1 MLIRQTSTY
10 MIAHG
15 TSAAFG
21 FLSVILFTRL
31 LTPTEY
37 GFYVVGMS
45 IAGIVSALVF
55 TWVRLSVLRF
65 ESEGDAVDIR
75 LTALVAYAVSVAAT
89 PVVFA
94 ITVFALGVPLERAAA
109 AIVLAVSLGLFE
121 LGQEILRAR
130 LDSGSYMR
138 AAVLRAVVTIGL
150 SFAMVHLGY
159 GGLGLV
165 VGVAGGYLLTSV
177 IFARAVWRGPR
188 KPFNR
193 DVFSQM
199 LRFGVPMALSGGVF
213 ALHSALDRLLVAYLL
228 GDHAAGVYGAAAD
241 LTRQIIL
248 FPALSVASAVVPLAI
263 RSLAEDG
270 PAAADAHLTRSGEL
284 LLAVVMPAVVGLA
297 IVAPHLAAL
306 ILGPEFRATAAE
318 LIPILVF
325 AWLFQTISQQFVQ
338 VSFHLAK
345 KPRLMVLHG
354 TAILIA
360 NVLAMLVLVGPFGLK
375 GAAASL
381 VLAEATG
388 VVVGYLLSRKAHPL
402 PFAWLPIV
410 KVVAAVVAMAVPT
423 ALIEWRGADES
434 IVGLAASIVTGI
446 VIYAVAAL
454 AIDLAGIRG
463 ALTGQIAEFRQRRA
477 AADPRR
483 RPT

>member
-21 FLSVILFTRL
+21 FLSVVLFTRL

-45 IAGIVSALVF
+45 IAGIVSALLF

-65 ESEGDAVDIR
+65 QSEGGGVDIR
-75 LTALVAYAVSVAAT
+75 LTALAAYVISVAST
-89 PVVFA
+89 PIAFVVTA
-94 ITVFALGVPLERAAA
+94 YGVGVPIERAAA
-109 AIVLAVSLGLFE
+109 AIALALALGLFE

-130 LDSGSYMR
+130 QQSGAYMR
-138 AAVLRAVVTIGL
+138 ATIFRAIMTIGL
-150 SFAMVHLGY
+150 SLLLVHLGY

-165 VGVAGGYLLTSV
+165 AGVAGAYLITSLC
-177 IFARAVWRGPR
+177 FSRTVWRAPL

-193 DVFSQM
+193 EVFAEM

-228 GDHAAGVYGAAAD
+228 GDHAAGIYGAAAD

-248 FPALSVASAVVPLAI
+248 FPALSVASAVVPMAI

-270 PAAADAHLTRSGEL
+270 PAAVDAHLTKSGEL

-306 ILGPEFRATAAE
+306 ILGPEFRATAAS

-345 KPRLMVLHG
+345 KPKLMVAHG
-354 TAILIA
+354 TAILIV
-360 NVLAMLVLVGPFGLK
+360 NVLAMLLLVGRFGLA
-375 GAAASL
+375 GAAFSL
-381 VLAEATG
+381 VLAEAAG
-388 VVVGYLLSRKAHPL
+388 VVVGYLLSRQAHPL
-402 PFAWLPIV
+402 PFAWRPIV
-410 KVVAAVVAMAVPT
+410 KVVAAVVVMAVPT
-423 ALIEWRGADES
+423 ALIEWSDPEDS
-434 IVGLAASIVTGI
+434 IIGLAASIATGI
-446 VIYAVAAL
+446 AIYGVVAL
-454 AIDLAGIRG
+454 AIDLAGVRS
-463 ALTGQIAEFRQRRA
+463 ALVGRIAYLRQRRGEA
-477 AADPRR
+477 
-483 RPT
+483 

>member
-10 MIAHG
+10 MVAHG
-15 TSAAFG
+15 TSAALG
-21 FLSVILFTRL
+21 FLSVVLFTRL

-37 GFYVVGMS
+37 GFYVVGMG
-45 IAGIVSALVF
+45 IAGIVSALLF

-65 ESEGDAVDIR
+65 QSEGDQVDIR
-75 LTALVAYAVSVAAT
+75 LTALIAYGISVAST

-94 ITVFALGVPLERAAA
+94 VTAYAVGVPIERAAA
-109 AIVLAVSLGLFE
+109 AIMLALALGLFE

-130 LDSGSYMR
+130 LQSGAYMR
-138 AAVLRAVVTIGL
+138 AAIVRAVIAICL
-150 SFAMVHLGY
+150 SLTLVHLGY
-159 GGLGLV
+159 GGFGLV
-165 VGVAGGYLLTSV
+165 AGVAGAYLATALCFSGA
-177 IFARAVWRGPR
+177 IWRAPL

-193 DVFSQM
+193 VVFAEM

-228 GDHAAGVYGAAAD
+228 GDHAAGIYGAAAD

-270 PAAADAHLTRSGEL
+270 PAAVDAHLTRSGEL

-306 ILGPEFRATAAE
+306 ILGPEFRATAAS

-345 KPRLMVLHG
+345 KPKLMVVHG
-354 TAILIA
+354 TAILIV
-360 NVLAMLVLVGPFGLK
+360 NVVAMMLLVAPFGLK
-375 GAAASL
+375 GAAFSL
-381 VLAEATG
+381 VLAEAAG
-388 VVVGYLLSRKAHPL
+388 VVVGYLLSRQAHPL
-402 PFAWLPIV
+402 PFAWRPIV
-410 KVVAAVVAMAVPT
+410 KVVAAVVVMAVPT
-423 ALIEWRGADES
+423 ALIEWSDPEDS
-434 IVGLAASIVTGI
+434 ILGLAMSIVTG
-446 VIYAVAAL
+446 VGFYAGVAL
-454 AIDLAGIRG
+454 LIDLAGVRS
-463 ALTGQIAEFRQRRA
+463 ALVGRLAYLRQRRGEA
-477 AADPRR
+477 
-483 RPT
+483 

>member
-10 MIAHG
+10 LVAHG
-15 TSAAFG
+15 TSAALG

-37 GFYVVGMS
+37 GFYVVGLG
-45 IAGIVSALVF
+45 IAGIISALQF

-65 ESEGDAVDIR
+65 ESEGGTVDIR
-75 LTALVAYAVSVAAT
+75 MTALAAYGVSVAST
-89 PVVFA
+89 PIVFA
-94 ITVFALGVPLERAAA
+94 VAAFLLGVPVERAAA
-109 AIVLAVSLGLFE
+109 ALTLALALGLFE

-130 LDSGSYMR
+130 LDSGAYMR
-138 AAVLRAVVTIGL
+138 AAMLRAVVAIALSLTLVQAGL
-150 SFAMVHLGY
+150 

-165 VGVAGGYLLTSV
+165 GGVAGAYLVT
-177 IFARAVWRGPR
+177 AVSFSRTIWRGPL

-193 DVFSQM
+193 KVFAEM
-199 LRFGVPMALSGGVF
+199 ARFGVPMALSGGVF

-270 PAAADAHLTRSGEL
+270 PAAVDAHLTRSGEL
-284 LLAVVMPAVVGLA
+284 LLAVVMPAVAGLA

-306 ILGPEFRATAAE
+306 ILGPEFRAAAAE

-345 KPRLMVLHG
+345 KPTLMVVHG
-354 TAILIA
+354 SAILVVNVIA
-360 NVLAMLVLVGPFGLK
+360 MTLLVGRFGLK
-375 GAAASL
+375 GAAFSL
-381 VLAEATG
+381 VFAEAAG
-388 VVVGYLLSRKAHPL
+388 VVVGYLLSNRAHPL
-402 PFAWLPIV
+402 PFDWRPIG
-410 KVVAAVVAMAVPT
+410 KVVAAVVAMAIPT
-423 ALIEWRGADES
+423 ALVEWSHPDEG
-434 IVGLAASIVTGI
+434 IVGLALSIVTG
-446 VIYAVAAL
+446 VTCYAAAAL
-454 AIDLAGIRG
+454 ALDLAGVRG
-463 ALTGQIAEFRQRRA
+463 ALAGQIADRRRRRA
-477 AADPRR
+477 A
-483 RPT
+483 